1 MQLRKLK
8 KIGATGIEPALSCSK
23 SMRGASKRL
32 TSQLRSRKVKI
43 EQDDCCA
50 ESLFNQKLSMI
61 SGVYDTSPLIPEAL
75 IRQKYLDDLLST
87 REIAEEFS
95 CSKTRIRSLLM
106 RYGIPLREPNRY
118 HNDYL
123 AHDGVLD
130 VLEDRQRSG
139 SADRAARERY
149 SKHVKAVFQVGEAR
163 SPTFAHVLNYPI
175 EIVPVENPYDLSV
188 GDALTVRVLLRG
200 APLASQLVYASY
212 DGHHVH
218 DTEGDHAE
226 AFSTRTNALG
236 MASIAL
242 TATGAWYV
250 RLIHM
255 EESEEDGI
263 DYESN
268 WATLTFEI
276 R

>member
-1 MQLRKLK
+1 M
-8 KIGATGIEPALSCSK
+8 
-23 SMRGASKRL
+23 KRL
-32 TSQLRSRKVKI
+32 LTCAALLISLAVLTGHDMFLRLPSFFLQEYSPASVALLNGTFAASENVITRDRMLDVSI
-43 EQDDCCA
+43 VGPSDT
-50 ESLFNQKLSMI
+50 I
-61 SGVYDTSPLIPEAL
+61 VHPDTSAWEDVENTAWLHFETGGAGT
-75 IRQKYLDDLLST
+75 YLAGVSTSSRVIELS
-87 REIAEEFS
+87 AEDF
-95 CSKTRIRSLLM
+95 
-106 RYGIPLREPNRY
+106 
-118 HNDYL
+118 NDYL

-175 EIVPVENPYDLSV
+175 EIVPVENPYDLTV